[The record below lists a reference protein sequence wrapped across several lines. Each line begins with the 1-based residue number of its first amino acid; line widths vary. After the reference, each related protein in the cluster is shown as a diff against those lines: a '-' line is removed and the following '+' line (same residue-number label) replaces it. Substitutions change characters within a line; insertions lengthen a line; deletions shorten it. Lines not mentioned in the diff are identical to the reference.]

1 MAFSPNMTV
10 LIWGG
15 RVLVG
20 LGASFMIPS
29 VLGLVPKIYHG
40 KNRVQAYGCIGA
52 ASGLAAVLP
61 LIIGMLMENAGF
73 RFTYIV
79 LGCYFLLVLLLSFKL
94 PAIEE
99 GGERGKFDGVGTG
112 LAAAGL
118 FLFLIGLSRISVWGL
133 TTPFAEA
140 PFTIFGLSPALPMVV
155 LGLVLIVTLLFVEK
169 RIEAKKG
176 SALLPQA
183 FLKTPQ
189 VLAGLVASALTFFF
203 MGIQTI
209 LLSPYLMLVAGWS
222 AARWALC
229 RF

>member
-1 MAFSPNMTV
+1 MAAKQAAAAAGAQNNAKFLVLPVVILLMAQMGTSGENSALGLANLELVSKLGATVPDIQLANMVYSLIAGAFMVAGGLLGTVIGWKRNFRMGALLCALGEIVIAFSPNMTV

-79 LGCYFLLVLLLSFKL
+79 LGCYFLLVLLL
-94 PAIEE
+94 
-99 GGERGKFDGVGTG
+99 
-112 LAAAGL
+112 
-118 FLFLIGLSRISVWGL
+118 
-133 TTPFAEA
+133 
-140 PFTIFGLSPALPMVV
+140 
-155 LGLVLIVTLLFVEK
+155 
-169 RIEAKKG
+169 
-176 SALLPQA
+176 
-183 FLKTPQ
+183 
-189 VLAGLVASALTFFF
+189 
-203 MGIQTI
+203 
-209 LLSPYLMLVAGWS
+209 
-222 AARWALC
+222 
-229 RF
+229 